1 MKKKRKSGI
10 VNLFIFI
17 LFLISLFLGYKI
29 NEKKHFIDLPAIQT
43 WLPYENWFKPKD
55 SFVSNQNEYHHLIDH
70 YYTNGSTSCI
80 SLFDGIVME
89 KTEDT
94 ITILHDNG
102 VEAIYGELTHVIVNV
117 DDRILK
123 GNTIASINETLTI
136 EFKMNEQILSY
147 EEVMKL

>member
-1 MKKKRKSGI
+1 MKKKRTSGI

-55 SFVSNQNEYHHLIDH
+55 TFVSSQNEYHHLIDN
-70 YYTNGSTSCI
+70 YYTNGSTSCV

-89 KTEDT
+89 KTENS

-102 VEAIYGELTHVIVNV
+102 VEAIYGELMHVIVNV
-117 DDRILK
+117 DDRILR
-123 GNTIASINETLTI
+123 GNTIASIDETLTI
-136 EFKMNEQILSY
+136 EFRLNEQILSY